1 MPYALTMDAMP
12 VISSIYRIERQTVWQ
27 TCDRENILVLMVQ
40 GKCAFELGQRR
51 FEAGPGQLVYIP
63 AGQDYRRSPMED
75 APATFYYFHF
85 SLPDAPELET
95 DSALARLLT
104 EVQGQPFLPAEPGR
118 QGKAAPVCLDE
129 VTAPGEEALSIA
141 RQALEEYERA
151 GTDSRLLCSVC
162 VSHLIALSNRAT
174 QQRLLT
180 QHLAQSDNSPTPP
193 RLTEAV
199 LYIRRNHTRPITVGE
214 VCQQAGISRQHMIR
228 LFKAELGM
236 TPIQFIN
243 HTKIMHAKDL
253 LWRDNTLT
261 VKELSYE
268 LGFSDEH
275 YFSRT
280 FTHVVGESPSAF
292 RRRVRRFSSGSGQP
306 R

>member
-1 MPYALTMDAMP
+1 MPYTLTMDALP
-12 VISSIYRIERQTVWQ
+12 VISSIYCIERQTVWQ

-40 GKCAFELGQRR
+40 GKCAFELGQRH

-63 AGQDYRRSPMED
+63 AGQDYRRSPLED
-75 APATFYYFHF
+75 APAAFYYFHF
-85 SLPDAPELET
+85 SLPDTPKLQS
-95 DSALARLLT
+95 DSTLAQLLT
-104 EVQGQPFLPAEPGR
+104 AAQGQPFLPAEPGR
-118 QGKAAPVCLDE
+118 RGKAAPVCLDE
-129 VTAPGEEALSIA
+129 VTSPGEEALTIA

-151 GTDSRLLCSVC
+151 GTDSRLLCSVYVC
-162 VSHLIALSNRAT
+162 HLIALSNRAT

-180 QHLAQSDNSPTPP
+180 QRLTQSDNSPTPP
-193 RLTEAV
+193 HLADAV
-199 LYIRRNHTRPITVGE
+199 LYIRRNHTRPIIVGE
-214 VCQQAGISRQHMIR
+214 VCQYAGISRQHMIR

-280 FTHVVGESPSAF
+280 FTRVVGEPPSAF
-292 RRRVRRFSSGSGQP
+292 RRRVRMYSSSTGKP